1 MCAMALVVW
10 IPDNLVLVVDRYL
23 LGIRGFLGSSFP
35 YMYTAERACGFRSP
49 IDRGA
54 KPSIQ
59 TADAGDITPHPVLS
73 EQAPHVITAESLSGA
88 NRI

>member
-1 MCAMALVVW
+1 
-10 IPDNLVLVVDRYL
+10 
-23 LGIRGFLGSSFP
+23 
-35 YMYTAERACGFRSP
+35 MYTAEGACGFRSP

-73 EQAPHVITAESLSGA
+73 EPLHMSSTADSHSDA
-88 NRI
+88 NKIQYYSFLAINIS